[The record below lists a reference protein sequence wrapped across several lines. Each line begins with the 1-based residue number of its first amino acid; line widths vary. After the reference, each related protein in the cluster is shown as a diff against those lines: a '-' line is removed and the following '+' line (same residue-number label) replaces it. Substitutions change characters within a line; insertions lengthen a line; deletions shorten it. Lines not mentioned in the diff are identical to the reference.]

1 MRAYLYTLE
10 VLIALSA
17 VFITIALAMKFA
29 PTKPNVEASLLQL
42 KLSEAV
48 EYLESAGKLRELVY
62 AGDEVGLEEE
72 LESLLENLYEV
83 EVVICTTSCNLPE
96 LPSTNV
102 AEVTRYFATN
112 DSTYSFAKLIVY
124 AWVRT

>member
-17 VFITIALAMKFA
+17 VFIVIVLAMKFA
-29 PTKPNVEASLLQL
+29 PTKPNVEVSLLQL
-42 KLSEAV
+42 KLDEAID
-48 EYLESAGKLRELVY
+48 YLESTGRLRNLVY
-62 AGDEVGLEEE
+62 AEKDAE
-72 LESLLENLYEV
+72 LESEIEELLENLYEV
-83 EVVICTTSCNLPE
+83 EVVICTTSCSLPK
-96 LPSTNV
+96 LPNTNV

-112 DSTYSFAKLIVY
+112 DSSYSFKKLLVY

>member
-17 VFITIALAMKFA
+17 VFLILVLTMKFA

-42 KLSEAV
+42 KLDEAV
-48 EYLESAGKLRELVY
+48 DYLESAHRLRALVY
-62 AGDEVGLEEE
+62 AGKGAE
-72 LESLLENLYEV
+72 LEDEIEKLLENLYEV
-83 EVVICTTSCNLPE
+83 RVVICTTSCSLPE
-96 LPSTNV
+96 LPNSDV

-112 DSTYSFAKLIVY
+112 DSSYSFKKLLVY